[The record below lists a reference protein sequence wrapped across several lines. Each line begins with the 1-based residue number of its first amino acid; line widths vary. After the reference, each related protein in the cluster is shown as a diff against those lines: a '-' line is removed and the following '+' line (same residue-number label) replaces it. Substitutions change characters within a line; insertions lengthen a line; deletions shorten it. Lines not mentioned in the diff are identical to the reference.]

1 MANAVQ
7 SKLEKISGQYS
18 AKVKEKRE
26 LEASKRKPF
35 VTDAEVK
42 AINEKIR
49 AIETEYKALNTQY
62 NELAALQKTA
72 KEYST
77 LNQKLSDLNQSLTR
91 AENRG
96 EDTVSIKRD
105 INKATSRLGVIAPAV
120 EKNFPELKTTTATKP
135 TQPVFGPDAARAGK
149 ETVTTPAVTG
159 PEKANVTKDANGN
172 VITQPIVKTPI
183 KPTPKP
189 IVPEAPSTKPKTLDE
204 IIALVTK
211 EYGPIDSI
219 FKTNDELGVLLRRAF
234 DKKLTPSQF
243 VNELENTTWFK
254 SNAGEIQQRGF
265 YKRQYDDLRK
275 TTKDLESLDNTT
287 QYGRG
292 LKSTRQLIADEALR
306 EGVIL
311 DPAEL
316 DLMARDIYDNAYE
329 TTPAMIKS
337 TIRAKIKYSPNSIL
351 SGKAGQDLTDLKKI
365 AAANGLDLDKAFGN
379 SIQGWLQK
387 VAQGESIETYKGIIR
402 QAAKVG
408 LPEKVGSLLDQG
420 VDLETIYNPY
430 KNILAST
437 LEINPETITLND
449 PVLRSAIGPDKE
461 LSLYDFQR
469 QLRKDPRWQYTN
481 NAREETS
488 NAVMKVLQDFGFQG

>member
-1 MANAVQ
+1 MALTLEEIANQTTSANKPKTSAAPKRDTAAGKADAKKIANYENGITQLKKLVAQVLAGRTLADVTPEEKKLLQGYVDGINASQ
-7 SKLEKISGQYS
+7 
-18 AKVKEKRE
+18 KEIDAIRTVRTE
-26 LEASKRKPF
+26 ENFPGTTGATKP
-35 VTDAEVK
+35 
-42 AINEKIR
+42 
-49 AIETEYKALNTQY
+49 
-62 NELAALQKTA
+62 
-72 KEYST
+72 ST
-77 LNQKLSDLNQSLTR
+77 
-91 AENRG
+91 
-96 EDTVSIKRD
+96 TVSGPD
-105 INKATSRLGVIAPAV
+105 QARLG
-120 EKNFPELKTTTATKP
+120 KTTTTATSPVTP
-135 TQPVFGPDAARAGK
+135 TI
-149 ETVTTPAVTG
+149 
-159 PEKANVTKDANGN
+159 TKDANGN
-172 VITQPIVKTPI
+172 IITQGKVKTPLPA
-183 KPTPKP
+183 KPGPAKPVTPKEP
-189 IVPEAPSTKPKTLDE
+189 TAKPKTIDE

-219 FKTNDELGVLLRRAF
+219 FKTNEELGTLLRRAF
-234 DKKLTPSQF
+234 DKKLTPTEF

-254 SNAGEIQQRGF
+254 TNAGEIQQRGF
-265 YKRQYDDLRK
+265 YKRQYEDLRK
-275 TTKDLESLDNTT
+275 TTKDLETLDNTT
-287 QYGRG
+287 TYGRG
-292 LKSTRQLIADEALR
+292 LKSTRQMIADEALR

-329 TTPAMIKS
+329 TTPAMIKA
-337 TIRAKIKYSPNSIL
+337 TVRAKIKYSPNSIL
-351 SGKAGQDLTDLKKI
+351 SGKAGEDLQDLKKI

-387 VAQGESIETYKGIIR
+387 VAQGESIETYKGLIR

-430 KNILAST
+430 RNILAST

-461 LSLYDFQR
+461 MSLYDFQR

>member
-7 SKLEKISGQYS
+7 SKLEAISGERT
-18 AKVKEKRE
+18 AKVNEIKNLQSQLRKAGLTDAQIKDINAKIKTATTERIKLESDYNKLAPLVKTAEEYTTLNKKLAE
-26 LEASKRKPF
+26 LESSISK
-35 VTDAEVK
+35 AE
-42 AINEKIR
+42 A
-49 AIETEYKALNTQY
+49 
-62 NELAALQKTA
+62 
-72 KEYST
+72 
-77 LNQKLSDLNQSLTR
+77 
-91 AENRG
+91 RG
-96 EDTVSIKRD
+96 ESTTSLKQQRNV
-105 INKATSRLGVIAPAV
+105 ATSRLKEISSDV
-120 EKNFPELKTTTATKP
+120 ETNFPELKTTTATKP

-149 ETVTTPAVTG
+149 ETVTAPAVTG
-159 PEKANVTKDANGN
+159 PEKATVTKDANGN
-172 VITQPIVKTPI
+172 VITQPIVKTPV

-189 IVPEAPSTKPKTLDE
+189 IVPGAPSTKPKTLDE

-351 SGKAGQDLTDLKKI
+351 SGKAGEDLTDLKKI

>member
-1 MANAVQ
+1 MANVVQ

-120 EKNFPELKTTTATKP
+120 EKNFPELKTTAPTGP

-159 PEKANVTKDANGN
+159 PEKATVTKDANGN

-219 FKTNDELGVLLRRAF
+219 FKTNDELGVLLRRA
-234 DKKLTPSQF
+234 D
-243 VNELENTTWFK
+243 
-254 SNAGEIQQRGF
+254 
-265 YKRQYDDLRK
+265 
-275 TTKDLESLDNTT
+275 
-287 QYGRG
+287 
-292 LKSTRQLIADEALR
+292 
-306 EGVIL
+306 
-311 DPAEL
+311 
-316 DLMARDIYDNAYE
+316 
-329 TTPAMIKS
+329 
-337 TIRAKIKYSPNSIL
+337 
-351 SGKAGQDLTDLKKI
+351 
-365 AAANGLDLDKAFGN
+365 
-379 SIQGWLQK
+379 
-387 VAQGESIETYKGIIR
+387 
-402 QAAKVG
+402 
-408 LPEKVGSLLDQG
+408 
-420 VDLETIYNPY
+420 
-430 KNILAST
+430 
-437 LEINPETITLND
+437 
-449 PVLRSAIGPDKE
+449 
-461 LSLYDFQR
+461 
-469 QLRKDPRWQYTN
+469 
-481 NAREETS
+481 
-488 NAVMKVLQDFGFQG
+488 